1 MARIS
6 EYIKDI
12 DITVHDKVLGSDVT
26 GATRNYTFEDISK
39 FFKTSN
45 SAGVAGQA
53 NYTCS
58 VGGGDS
64 VSAGQCDLVTSGGT
78 SLANVTEIKMNKF
91 AQGDFSNSIEN
102 LLTIFN
108 NKDVLIVQQDDQ
120 DNFGIY
126 TAGTVQASDGEGGNV
141 KKLALT
147 HKSSNGNIADGKQY
161 AVKFVPGDVDKN
173 YTHNQSSAS
182 TTWTINHGLN
192 KFPSVSIKFS
202 SSDSVYTNVGAF
214 AGVTY
219 TDANNLTIN
228 LAAAESGYA
237 YLN

>member
-1 MARIS
+1 MWDYYFWCLDLEFCGFQVQKWPNFSKITNKTNCKVRVLS
-6 EYIKDI
+6 IKD
-12 DITVHDKVLGSDVT
+12 KLSQ
-26 GATRNYTFEDISK
+26 N
-39 FFKTSN
+39 
-45 SAGVAGQA
+45 
-53 NYTCS
+53 
-58 VGGGDS
+58 
-64 VSAGQCDLVTSGGT
+64 
-78 SLANVTEIKMNKF
+78 
-91 AQGDFSNSIEN
+91 
-102 LLTIFN
+102 IFN

-147 HKSSNGNIADGKQY
+147 HKSSNGNISDGKQY